1 MSGFYRLII
10 VLMLVWILLLVI
22 HPAIDLPQTVL
33 RSNQLVLMLVMW
45 SAVVAVSALQGLWPG
60 RVMLRQLTAHQFST
74 CRSTLDKTCLQRC

>member
-45 SAVVAVSALQGLWPG
+45 SAVVAVPALQGLWSG
-60 RVMLRQLTAHQFST
+60 RAMLRQLTAHHFST
-74 CRSTLDKTCLQRC
+74 CRSTLNKTCLQRC